1 MKKVLRL
8 LNKKQKLNFLLI
20 ISFALLLSLI
30 EVIIF
35 TFIQPVINFFSGSAR
50 GIENYF
56 LKNFF
61 SNTNNIQLILI
72 ILFCTFILR
81 TVTSIILTY
90 LRQNLNRS
98 VDYHLSNRL
107 YSKYIHKDYSFFLNS
122 NSSNF
127 FSSIIIEID
136 RFASNL
142 LNSVTLLIVDVILI
156 FFISIYLLINHFT
169 ASVILIFVILLLFL
183 FFYFFYTS
191 KFKDLG
197 QKKTMADRK
206 KISWLQ
212 KSFDSIQAIKLEN
225 LEFFFKEKYKI
236 EVARSSRSTFIM
248 NFISEL
254 PRNSA
259 EMIIIIVGS
268 ALLYVLY
275 YHFNLSEGTVLSI
288 LGLFIIAMFRIL
300 PSSNR
305 ILYAFNNIKYNY
317 STLNNLNQLI
327 EDNIEGE
334 TKTQTSVTNNIPT
347 LDTITLNN
355 VSYIYENVE
364 KNKKVLDNINLILK
378 KNTVIGICGENG
390 SGKSTLLNIITGLLN
405 PTSGSVELNQ
415 KNIIDFKKLYQSTI
429 GYVTQ
434 KIYLTDD
441 SIIDNVIFGVDK
453 NFYDYDK
460 FKNAI
465 ELSRL
470 KEVVNNLPY
479 KENTTIGERGLKLS
493 GGQQQRIAIARA
505 LYKDPQLLI
514 FDEATAALDME
525 TVTEFLNLVVS
536 KKKLS
541 KTIIIVSHS
550 KKILGLCDDVYL
562 LKNGSLNKLKL

>member
-1 MKKVLRL
+1 
-8 LNKKQKLNFLLI
+8 
-20 ISFALLLSLI
+20 
-30 EVIIF
+30 
-35 TFIQPVINFFSGSAR
+35 
-50 GIENYF
+50 
-56 LKNFF
+56 
-61 SNTNNIQLILI
+61 
-72 ILFCTFILR
+72 
-81 TVTSIILTY
+81 
-90 LRQNLNRS
+90 
-98 VDYHLSNRL
+98 
-107 YSKYIHKDYSFFLNS
+107 
-122 NSSNF
+122 
-127 FSSIIIEID
+127 
-136 RFASNL
+136 
-142 LNSVTLLIVDVILI
+142 
-156 FFISIYLLINHFT
+156 
-169 ASVILIFVILLLFL
+169 
-183 FFYFFYTS
+183 
-191 KFKDLG
+191 
-197 QKKTMADRK
+197 MADRK

>member
-1 MKKVLRL
+1 
-8 LNKKQKLNFLLI
+8 
-20 ISFALLLSLI
+20 
-30 EVIIF
+30 
-35 TFIQPVINFFSGSAR
+35 
-50 GIENYF
+50 
-56 LKNFF
+56 
-61 SNTNNIQLILI
+61 
-72 ILFCTFILR
+72 
-81 TVTSIILTY
+81 
-90 LRQNLNRS
+90 
-98 VDYHLSNRL
+98 
-107 YSKYIHKDYSFFLNS
+107 
-122 NSSNF
+122 
-127 FSSIIIEID
+127 
-136 RFASNL
+136 
-142 LNSVTLLIVDVILI
+142 
-156 FFISIYLLINHFT
+156 
-169 ASVILIFVILLLFL
+169 
-183 FFYFFYTS
+183 
-191 KFKDLG
+191 
-197 QKKTMADRK
+197 MADSK

-212 KSFDSIQAIKLEN
+212 KSFYSIQAIKLEN
-225 LEFFFKEKYKI
+225 LEFFFKEKYKN
-236 EVARSSRSTFIM
+236 EVARSSRSTFLM

-268 ALLYVLY
+268 ALLYALY
-275 YHFNLSEGTVLSI
+275 YHFNLSESTVLSI

-305 ILYAFNNIKYNY
+305 ILHAFNNIKYNY
-317 STLNNLNQLI
+317 STLNNLNQLM
-327 EDNIEGE
+327 EHNKEKE
-334 TKTQTSVTNNIPT
+334 TKTQTSVPNNIEV

-364 KNKKVLDNINLILK
+364 KNKKVLDNINLIIK

-405 PTSGSVELNQ
+405 PTNGSVELNH
-415 KNIIDFKKLYQSTI
+415 KNIIDFKKSYQSTI

-460 FKNAI
+460 FQNVL

-470 KEVVNNLPY
+470 KEVVNELPL

-493 GGQQQRIAIARA
+493 GGQQQRMAIARA

-550 KKILGLCDDVYL
+550 KKILGLCDGVYL
-562 LKNGSLNKLKL
+562 LKNGSLNKFKL